1 MSRSLALTFTI
12 ALVAGA
18 IMGLA
23 VVLSQSAQSVRGG
36 ILGSSGQALIG
47 GPFELVDHTGRTVTE
62 QDFRGKYMLLY
73 FGFTHCPDI
82 CPSTLQVVATAMD
95 ALGDASDEVVPIMV
109 TVDPARDTRELM
121 AGYVTAFHP
130 RLVGLTGS
138 EEQVAQ
144 ALKAYRIYAQ
154 KVPDPDD
161 TNGDTYTMDHSSFLY
176 LMDRQG
182 RFVTHFT
189 HGTRAETLAKRLAEH
204 IG

>member
-1 MSRSLALTFTI
+1 MSRSLALMFTI
-12 ALVAGA
+12 ALFAGA

-23 VVLSQSAQSVRGG
+23 VVLSQSTQSVRGG
-36 ILGSSGQALIG
+36 ILGSTGQALIG
-47 GPFELVDHTGRTVTE
+47 GPFELVDHTGRAVTE
-62 QDFRGKYMLLY
+62 QDFRGKYMLVY

-82 CPSTLQVVATAMD
+82 CPSTLQVVATAVD
-95 ALGDASDEVVPIMV
+95 ALGDAADEIVPIMV
-109 TVDPARDTRELM
+109 TVDPERDTRELL

-138 EEQVAQ
+138 PAQVAQ

-161 TNGDTYTMDHSSFLY
+161 ASGDTYTMDHSSFLY
-176 LMDRQG
+176 LMDRRG

-189 HGTRAETLAKRLAEH
+189 HGTTAETLAKRLAEH
-204 IG
+204 VG